1 MYRRILAAIDLSDMG
16 ERIFEAALDQAQAHL
31 GNLMLLH
38 VLYTHEEGS
47 PGFSDVILAGHYP
60 ELSGKSNIFA
70 QRWKEF
76 EDKGLE
82 WLQKFT
88 RVATEAGIATEF
100 SQNLGQP
107 GSVICQMARNWSA
120 DLIVIGSEIS
130 KRGELSPGGVSN
142 YVMHHA
148 PCSVLVVHQAAAEKD
163 TEEKVLTEA
172 TV

>member
-1 MYRRILAAIDLSDMG
+1 MYKRILAAIDLSDTG
-16 ERIFEAALDQAQAHL
+16 ETIFQAALDQVQAHQ

-38 VLYTHEEGS
+38 VLYAHEQGT

-60 ELSGKSNIFA
+60 ELSGRSTIFT

-82 WLQKFT
+82 RLQEFT
-88 RVATEAGIATEF
+88 QVATEEGIATEF

-107 GSVICQMARNWSA
+107 GPVICQMARNWSA
-120 DLIVIGSEIS
+120 DLIVMGSELS
-130 KRGELSPGGVSN
+130 TRGELYPGSVSN
-142 YVMHHA
+142 YVLHHA
-148 PCSVLVVHQAAAEKD
+148 PCSVLMVHQGAFENDEA
-163 TEEKVLTEA
+163 EKVLTEA